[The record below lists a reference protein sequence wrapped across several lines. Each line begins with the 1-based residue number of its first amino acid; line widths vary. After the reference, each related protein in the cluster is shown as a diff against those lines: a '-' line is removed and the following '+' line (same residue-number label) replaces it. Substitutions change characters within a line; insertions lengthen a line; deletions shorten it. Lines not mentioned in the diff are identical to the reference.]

1 MKQVGMEMEM
11 NKKEL
16 QPTVAVAK
24 PVYERPLVEE
34 LGRIVDRFEESP
46 SSYDSFNM
54 DLS

>member
-11 NKKEL
+11 DKKEL

-34 LGRIVDRFEESP
+34 LGRIVDRFEGSTD
-46 SSYDSFNM
+46 SYEM